1 MQAGDGES
9 KAGPPIYILVLDEF
23 TRVAL
28 VDSNG
33 NIDASRF
40 PNFAKLAREST
51 WFTNATANA
60 DATTLAIPIIVT
72 GDFPQGND
80 PSDAAYPHNLFRLLG
95 PRYNV
100 TIHEV
105 ETRFCTSPEY
115 HCPDAKRVTSKRHLL
130 RAVADLYLLRIA
142 PLSVVLR
149 LEAEQVQEE
158 QQRFRDFLAGDRDE
172 FPRQAGL
179 AVHAS

>member
-1 MQAGDGES
+1 MQAD
-9 KAGPPIYILVLDEF
+9 AAAINPGPPIYILVLDEF
-23 TRVAL
+23 TRPAL
-28 VDSNG
+28 LDSNG

-72 GDFPQGND
+72 GDFPHGND
-80 PSDAAYPHNLFRLLG
+80 PSDAAYPHNLFRLLA
-95 PRYNV
+95 PRYDV

-115 HCPDAKRVTSKRHLL
+115 RCPDAERVGSKKHLL
-130 RAVADLYLLRIA
+130 RGDYRH
-142 PLSVVLR
+142 LSLAYRSSVR
-149 LEAEQVQEE
+149 
-158 QQRFRDFLAGDRDE
+158 RFE
-172 FPRQAGL
+172 T
-179 AVHAS
+179 